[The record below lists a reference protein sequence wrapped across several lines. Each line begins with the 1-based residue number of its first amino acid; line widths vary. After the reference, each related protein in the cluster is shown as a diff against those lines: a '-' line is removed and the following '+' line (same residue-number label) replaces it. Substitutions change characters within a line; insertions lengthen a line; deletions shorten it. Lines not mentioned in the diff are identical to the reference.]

1 MELKDFL
8 AWFTTAGAALAA
20 YWLVEHWPWA
30 QRQAAEAKRLINYA
44 VAFVLADL
52 AYLGMIGLSYA
63 PLPEGIAWAE
73 VLFLVGT
80 TAFGFSQL
88 VHGRA
93 VLSKR

>member
-1 MELKDFL
+1 MELKEFL
-8 AWFTTAGAALAA
+8 AWFTTAGAATLA
-20 YWLVEHWPWA
+20 YWIVEHWPWA
-30 QRQAAEAKRLINYA
+30 QKQAAEAKRWVNYA
-44 VAFVLADL
+44 LAFIMADL

-63 PLPEGIAWAE
+63 PLPVGIEWVE

-93 VLSKR
+93 VLSKK